1 VSSNPYG
8 TKNTSGV
15 NTEEK
20 IEIGNPSPL
29 KISEM
34 EMEHDYDPENSEND
48 ANQIDFERSRE
59 ENLLKS
65 DGDEDE
71 EDEINEDNFQQDSR
85 KNSSP
90 EKSRYTSLKRTVD
103 PSAGQ
108 SKDDPGLNTKVSFNV
123 VVNWGEEWK
132 LCKGDAYPES
142 VAALEGELDIP
153 ASDFE
158 DLLSPEEKIE
168 FNNLIRNEP
177 DIEESLRLGVD
188 ISTDS
193 NLARKNN
200 VGGEEEI
207 RSMQSK
213 ANQVKAM
220 IDNLKVPGHLA
231 GKVAGKFFFFWKGG
245 DFLT

>member
-1 VSSNPYG
+1 
-8 TKNTSGV
+8 
-15 NTEEK
+15 
-20 IEIGNPSPL
+20 
-29 KISEM
+29 M
-34 EMEHDYDPENSEND
+34 EMEHDYDPENSETD
-48 ANQIDFERSRE
+48 PNQIDFERSRE

-65 DGDEDE
+65 DGDEDD
-71 EDEINEDNFQQDSR
+71 EDEVNENNYQKDP
-85 KNSSP
+85 KKHLSP
-90 EKSRYTSLKRTVD
+90 EYTSLKRTID
-103 PSAGQ
+103 PSAMQ
-108 SKDDPGLNTKVSFNV
+108 TKDDPGLNTKVSFNV

-158 DLLSPEEKIE
+158 DLLTDEEKIE

-200 VGGEEEI
+200 PDSADEI

-231 GKVAGKFFFFWKGG
+231 GKVAGNFILWKKKI
-245 DFLT
+245 FL